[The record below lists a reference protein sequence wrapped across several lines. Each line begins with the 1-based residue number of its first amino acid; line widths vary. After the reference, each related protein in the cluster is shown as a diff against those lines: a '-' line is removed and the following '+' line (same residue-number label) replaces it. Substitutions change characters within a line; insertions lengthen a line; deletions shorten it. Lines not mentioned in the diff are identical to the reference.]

1 MNNQDTFL
9 QLIMKPLANVSV
21 RTDFHWLQVSKGND
35 ILYFGGGATKQDFF
49 GYGGTAAGGDHQVG
63 YVTEIGI
70 SWKPLPVLEL
80 ASYYGHAFGG
90 SVVENGFPGRDDIDY
105 GFVETTISF

>member
-1 MNNQDTFL
+1 M
-9 QLIMKPLANVSV
+9 
-21 RTDFHWLQVSKGND
+21 
-35 ILYFGGGATKQDFF
+35 
-49 GYGGTAAGGDHQVG
+49 
-63 YVTEIGI
+63 TEIGV

-80 ASYYGHAFGG
+80 AGYYGHAFGG